1 MTNEQQEEQKEEEI
15 QEIRFAR
22 QALEY
27 AKVCIDFVASDIRRV
42 KSLLKMH
49 DNDPSKKTVK
59 LMRDDLAKTIVFLS
73 DFQQNMGVNDDGE
86 YQSHHE
92 KSGYFSHIKR
102 SQEEIKFSKQALEYA
117 KVCIDFVASDIRRTQ
132 SLLKMHDNDPSKK
145 TVKLMRDDLAT
156 TIVFLSDFQQNM
168 EMPQDGE

>member
-1 MTNEQQEEQKEEEI
+1 MTNEQQEEEI

-59 LMRDDLAKTIVFLS
+59 LMRDDLA
-73 DFQQNMGVNDDGE
+73 
-86 YQSHHE
+86 
-92 KSGYFSHIKR
+92 
-102 SQEEIKFSKQALEYA
+102 
-117 KVCIDFVASDIRRTQ
+117 
-132 SLLKMHDNDPSKK
+132 
-145 TVKLMRDDLAT
+145 T